1 MGGLTRVLAARAL
14 QALLVALLVAVA
26 SFALV
31 QFLPG
36 DMAYRIA
43 AGRYGEDL
51 VSTAAAEAVRAELGL
66 DRPAWLRLL
75 AWCADLLRFDLGVSL
90 VTGDRIVDEL
100 AVQLGHTLGLS
111 VAALL
116 VSLLVGPPLG
126 VIAGL
131 RAGGGIDRAGLVAA
145 AAMRALPPFVIGL
158 AFMLVFAVGLEW
170 LPAAGVG
177 GVAEYVLPTLTLA
190 VTLAALSSRVT
201 RDSVLAVARAPYFAF
216 AQVKGLGEGQRL
228 RRHALRN
235 AAIPVV
241 AYVGLQLV
249 YLVEGVVVVESL
261 FAWPGIGHALVH
273 AVIARDVPMLQ
284 GTALVM
290 GLLFVALNTLV
301 DLICL
306 ALDPRQASR

>member
-1 MGGLTRVLAARAL
+1 MGRLTRVLAARAL

-66 DRPAWLRLL
+66 DRPAWIRLL

-116 VSLLVGPPLG
+116 VSLLIGPPLG
-126 VIAGL
+126 VLAGL
-131 RAGGGIDRAGLVAA
+131 RAGGVADRLGLVAA

-158 AFMLVFAVGLEW
+158 AFMIVFAVWLEW

-177 GVAEYVLPTLTLA
+177 GIREYVLPTLTLA
-190 VTLAALSSRVT
+190 VTLAALSSRVA

-216 AQVKGLGEGQRL
+216 AQVKGLSEGQRL

-290 GLLFVALNTLV
+290 GLLFVAFNTVV

-306 ALDPRQASR
+306 ALDPRQAKR

>member
-1 MGGLTRVLAARAL
+1 MGGLTRVLAGRAL

-66 DRPAWLRLL
+66 DRPAWIRFL

-90 VTGDRIVDEL
+90 VTGDRVIDEL

-116 VSLLVGPPLG
+116 VSLLIGPPLG
-126 VIAGL
+126 VLAGL
-131 RAGGGIDRAGLVAA
+131 RAGGVADRVGLVVA

-158 AFMLVFAVGLEW
+158 AFMIVFAVWLGW

-177 GVAEYVLPTLTLA
+177 GIREYVLPTLTLA

-216 AQVKGLGEGQRL
+216 AQVKGLSEAQRV

-241 AYVGLQLV
+241 VYVGLQLV

-290 GLLFVALNTLV
+290 GLLFVAFNTV
-301 DLICL
+301 IDLICL
-306 ALDPRQASR
+306 ALDPRQAKR

>member
-1 MGGLTRVLAARAL
+1 MDGLTRVLAARAL
-14 QALLVALLVAVA
+14 QALLVALLVAVV
-26 SFALV
+26 SFVLV

-43 AGRYGEDL
+43 AGRYGDDL

-66 DRPAWLRLL
+66 DRPAWMRL
-75 AWCADLLRFDLGVSL
+75 AQWCFDLMRFDLGVSL
-90 VTGDRIVDEL
+90 VSGDRIVDEL

-111 VAALL
+111 IAALA

-126 VIAGL
+126 LLAGL
-131 RAGGGIDRAGLVAA
+131 RAGGFADRLGLIVA

-158 AFMLVFAVGLEW
+158 AFMIVFAVWLEW

-177 GVAEYVLPTLTLA
+177 GLAEYVLPTLTLA
-190 VTLAALSSRVT
+190 LTLAALSSRVA
-201 RDSVLAVARAPYFAF
+201 RDAVLAVARAPYFAF
-216 AQVKGLGEGQRL
+216 ARVKGLSETQRV

-241 AYVGLQLV
+241 TYVGLQLV

-284 GTALVM
+284 GTALAM
-290 GLLFVALNTLV
+290 GLLFVALNTVV

-306 ALDPRQASR
+306 ALDPRQATR

>member
-1 MGGLTRVLAARAL
+1 MGGLTRVLAGRAL
-14 QALLVALLVAVA
+14 QALFVALLVAVA

-43 AGRYGEDL
+43 AGRYGDDL

-66 DRPAWLRLL
+66 DRPAWMRLL
-75 AWCADLLRFDLGVSL
+75 QWCADLLRFDLGVSL
-90 VTGDRIVDEL
+90 VSGERIVDEL
-100 AVQLGHTLGLS
+100 GVQLGHTLGLS
-111 VAALL
+111 VTALL
-116 VSLLVGPPLG
+116 VSLLMGPPLG
-126 VIAGL
+126 LLAGL
-131 RAGGGIDRAGLVAA
+131 RAGGIVDRAGLVAA

-158 AFMLVFAVGLEW
+158 ALMIVFAVWLEW

-190 VTLAALSSRVT
+190 ATLAALSSRVA
-201 RDSVLAVARAPYFAF
+201 RDSVLAVAHAPYFAF
-216 AQVKGLGEGQRL
+216 ARVKGLSEAQRV

-241 AYVGLQLV
+241 TYVGLQLV

-284 GTALVM
+284 GTALAM
-290 GLLFVALNTLV
+290 GLLFVVLNTIV

-306 ALDPRQASR
+306 ALDPRQAKR

>member
-51 VSTAAAEAVRAELGL
+51 VSSAAAEAVRAELGL
-66 DRPAWLRLL
+66 DRPAWMRLL
-75 AWCADLLRFDLGVSL
+75 QWCADLLRLDLGVSL

-116 VSLLVGPPLG
+116 VSLLIGPPLG
-126 VIAGL
+126 VLAGL
-131 RAGGGIDRAGLVAA
+131 RAGGVVDRAGLVVAA
-145 AAMRALPPFVIGL
+145 ALRALPPFVIGL
-158 AFMLVFAVGLEW
+158 ALMVFFAVWLEW

-177 GVAEYVLPTLTLA
+177 GLAEYVLPTLTLA
-190 VTLAALSSRVT
+190 VTLAALSSRVA
-201 RDSVLAVARAPYFAF
+201 RDSVVAVVHAPYFAF
-216 AQVKGLGEGQRL
+216 ARVKGLSEPQRV

-241 AYVGLQLV
+241 TYVGLQLV

-284 GTALVM
+284 GTALAM
-290 GLLFVALNTLV
+290 GLLFVALNTVV

-306 ALDPRQASR
+306 ALDPRQAKR